1 MQNGSS
7 VNGHSTLNG
16 HSALN
21 GHKTSSEPI
30 SASSASYPNN
40 NGHSTSLVE
49 YSEPPVK
56 YRREAVKLQT
66 AAQGE
71 GLEKESERPFWAD
84 DPPPP
89 PKRNFFKKVDPASDE
104 EAEAYFGTKA
114 VKKSPLAVYGPIA
127 AVVFLIGVMCFAG
140 YRYATRPKPILDAQP
155 KAMVGNWLSDDG
167 TLTVEMQL
175 AANGT
180 GRITWHVHGF
190 MPAGIST
197 LGDVTY
203 HWSQNAQK
211 KIVFHEDT
219 PFDLHLIY
227 PPGVIQNMVAHQLS
241 DLASGPFE
249 RCLDLQLDIPAAWQ
263 RLLYRFPKL
272 TVSSQLVRCPV
283 CGSRKMAVPKVGG
296 GHDRDAVFLHGRR
309 HGHGKCRRPR
319 RNTN

>member
-1 MQNGSS
+1 MSAGNGSYP
-7 VNGHSTLNG
+7 
-16 HSALN
+16 
-21 GHKTSSEPI
+21 SS
-30 SASSASYPNN
+30 

-56 YRREAVKLQT
+56 YRREPVKLET

-89 PKRNFFKKVDPASDE
+89 PKRSFFKKIDSASEE
-104 EAEAYFGTKA
+104 EAEAYFGTKP
-114 VKKSPLAVYGPIA
+114 VKKSPLAVYGPLG
-127 AVVFLIGVMCFAG
+127 AVVLLIGVIGFAG
-140 YRYATRPKPILDAQP
+140 YRYATRPKPILLAAQP

-219 PFDLHLIY
+219 PFDSHLIY
-227 PPGVIQNMVAHQLS
+227 PPGIIQNMVAHNYPS
-241 DLASGPFE
+241 
-249 RCLDLQLDIPAAWQ
+249 WQ
-263 RLLYRFPKL
+263 VDHLNDAL
-272 TVSSQLVRCPV
+272 TFNWTSPQPGSVSFTGSQ
-283 CGSRKMAVPKVGG
+283 
-296 GHDRDAVFLHGRR
+296 
-309 HGHGKCRRPR
+309 
-319 RNTN
+319 N